1 MKISSWEMF
10 SDSLIR
16 NGKYFE
22 VEKSTAQMKFKT
34 ERGNFE
40 YIDRGK
46 GAIPMNELYFI
57 GMVKKHTDQ
66 LKLNFEVEREKIKY
80 FSIPRHRENIFIDCF
95 EVDLSAAYWN
105 FAYSEGL
112 LSRELYERGKTVSKR
127 TRLAS
132 LGAIAKITTHLIFDG
147 KKWLTPKI
155 TEAPNANYFF
165 HVANRIGELMQIL
178 ESLAFQDFLFFWC
191 DAIFIK
197 PESLSTILDYLEMN
211 NIGCSCFLVD
221 KIEYK
226 INEGFISVISEQW
239 KKKKEENSP
248 ERVFYFKKEDKD
260 LFEKTQLKNKHY
272 KGTKAPDEEII
283 PF

>member
-1 MKISSWEMF
+1 
-10 SDSLIR
+10 
-16 NGKYFE
+16 
-22 VEKSTAQMKFKT
+22 MKFKT

-40 YIDRGK
+40 FIERGK

-57 GMVKKHTDQ
+57 GMVKKYTDQ
-66 LKLNFEVEREKIKY
+66 LNLKFEVEREKIKY
-80 FSIPRHRENIFIDCF
+80 FSIPKHRENVFFNCF
-95 EVDLSAAYWN
+95 EVDLSSAYWN
-105 FAYSEGL
+105 FAYMEGL
-112 LSRELYERGKTVSKR
+112 LSDDLYERGKKISKP

-178 ESLAFQDFLFFWC
+178 ETLAFQDFIFFWC
-191 DAIFIK
+191 DAIFIN
-197 PESLSTILDYLEMN
+197 PESLSTVLDYLEMN
-211 NIGCSCFLVD
+211 NIGYSCFLVD
-221 KIEYK
+221 SIEYK
-226 INEGFISVISEQW
+226 IREGYISVISEQW
-239 KKKKEENSP
+239 RQKKNEDDP

-260 LFEKTQLKNKHY
+260 LFDKVHLKQKRKTKKE
-272 KGTKAPDEEII
+272 PPEEII